1 MQTENKQRGG
11 ARPGAGRKRDKPR
24 KQVCFRIEEE
34 LINKIEETGVNKN
47 KFVNIAIREKLE
59 RMESF
64 IKEVNELE

>member
-1 MQTENKQRGG
+1 MQEKKHHGG
-11 ARPGAGRKRDKPR
+11 ARPGAGRKKDKPR

-59 RMESF
+59 RLETF
-64 IKEVNELE
+64 IKDVNELK